1 MVYPASE
8 NFPTLT
14 NEFGRSPG
22 STSAFRASAESDSK
36 GNMVVCVA
44 LIDDPSGKFTILF
57 EAPVIGKFSSGRT
70 KLEVA
75 PESITM
81 VDATR

>member
-1 MVYPASE
+1 VYPASE

-22 STSAFRASAESDSK
+22 SMSAFRASAESDSN
-36 GNMVVCVA
+36 GNSVVCVA
-44 LIDDPSGKFTILF
+44 WMEDPFGNITTLHD
-57 EAPVIGKFSSGRT
+57 EPVMGKFSSGRT

-81 VDATR
+81 VETER